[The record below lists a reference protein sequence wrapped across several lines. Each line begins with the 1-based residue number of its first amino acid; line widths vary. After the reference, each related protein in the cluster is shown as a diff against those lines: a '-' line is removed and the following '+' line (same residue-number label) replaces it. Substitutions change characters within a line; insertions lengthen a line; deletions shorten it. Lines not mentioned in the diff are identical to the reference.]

1 MQRQNFWLKRLTR
14 LMPRRRHLHGGWLHR
29 VLGERLFD
37 PELWKF
43 TRHSVAGGLAVGLF
57 IAFTPTMGVQIVL
70 SALAAYFLRVNIP
83 IAAACAFVTNPVT
96 APIIY
101 PLQLKLGVWLVGVPT
116 PDELANYSITMRG
129 FARYGRPLGA
139 GGLFVGAVAGLIG
152 WFTAHAFASLRHKAR
167 AARKLMRLRKLEAQ
181 RLAASQQEAESNAGT
196 APADRV
202 AEVKPE
208 ESKPVPRVSPVS

>member
-1 MQRQNFWLKRLTR
+1 MQPQNFWIKRLAR

-83 IAAACAFVTNPVT
+83 IAAACAFVTNPLT

-101 PLQLKLGVWLVGVPT
+101 PLQLKLGVWLIGVPT
-116 PDELANYSITMRG
+116 ADELANYSIAMRG
-129 FARYGRPLGA
+129 FARYGRPLGV
-139 GGLFVGAVAGLIG
+139 GGLFVGAVAALIG
-152 WFTAHAFASLRHKAR
+152 YFTAHGIASLRHKAR
-167 AARKLMRLRKLEAQ
+167 AARKLIRLRRLEAQ
-181 RLAASQQEAESNAGT
+181 RLAAIQQEAESAAAT
-196 APADRV
+196 PPADQPKSGMPG
-202 AEVKPE
+202 EP
-208 ESKPVPRVSPVS
+208 KPVPRVTSAG

>member
-1 MQRQNFWLKRLTR
+1 
-14 LMPRRRHLHGGWLHR
+14 MPRRRHLKGGWLHR

-43 TRHSVAGGLAVGLF
+43 TQRSVAGGLAVGLF

-101 PLQLKLGVWLVGVPT
+101 PLQLKLGVWLIGVPS
-116 PDELANYSITMRG
+116 PEELANYSITMRG

-139 GGLFVGAVAGLIG
+139 GGLFVGAVAAIIG
-152 WFTAHAFASLRHKAR
+152 YFSAHIFANLRHKAR

-181 RLAASQQEAESNAGT
+181 RLLAADRQKDAECGAIETKDAAPAAPAGTPKAESE
-196 APADRV
+196 P
-202 AEVKPE
+202 
-208 ESKPVPRVSPVS
+208 SPRVWPVG